1 MNSIYLISL
10 LFNFTIYICLL
21 IPPTIYCINRK
32 FFQNKASFFVALC
45 SATLLE
51 IFFSL
56 ILYINSHQI
65 FSFFTDVQGIIN
77 TSYYISRIIF
87 STSSFYALKIFTPAL
102 LINKKKNIRLYMLF
116 NIILSISFMVIGF
129 IIHNFSGFLIAI
141 PISDI
146 LCYMLDIY
154 IIIRTKWDTK

>member
-1 MNSIYLISL
+1 MNNIYFVSL
-10 LFNFTIYICLL
+10 LFNFAIYICLL
-21 IPPTIYCINRK
+21 IPPTLYCINK
-32 FFQNKASFFVALC
+32 KIFQNKINFFVALC

-56 ILYINSHQI
+56 ILFMNSHQI

-77 TSYYISRIIF
+77 TSYYISRIVF

-102 LINKKKNIRLYMLF
+102 LINKKKNTRLYMLF
-116 NIILSISFMVIGF
+116 NIILSILFMAIGF
-129 IIHNFSGFLIAI
+129 MTHNFRGFLIAI

-146 LCYMLDIY
+146 ICYILDFY